1 MKSIKEILMQRDGL
15 SEEEAND
22 RIAEAKGDLAEAM
35 SMGDMEYAED
45 ICAEH
50 FGLEPDY
57 IFELI

>member
-1 MKSIKEILMQRDGL
+1 MQRDGL